1 MIALDP
7 IKVRRMLAARGLTFK
22 ELGEMA
28 HLSDKTLVKLRR
40 GLPVN
45 DETID
50 KVVTVQQN
58 IAVRPGIEE
67 LLAS

>member
-7 IKVRRMLAARGLTFK
+7 IKVNRMLAARGLTFK

-28 HLSDKTLVKLRR
+28 NLSSKTLVRLRK

-45 DETID
+45 DKTVE

-58 IAVRPGIEE
+58 VAVRPGIEE